1 MNDSKLLVS
10 RFNHKGDIFELR
22 IKYPPTNS
30 CNWTHELS
38 LYSRE
43 HSAPDNAGLSKKPID
58 FDSTTNPINITC
70 KDNQNITLEASFT
83 KEANQK
89 YFDKI
94 TLKFNN
100 ITLINEH
107 YPSCHLKKAETYK
120 QGNLL
125 VSREYDD
132 SDSGDA
138 FQNGKL
144 INEKFFNELKNGIE
158 TQYDNGIP
166 IRTIYYEN
174 GIEVRRLPD
183 DRN

>member
-58 FDSTTNPINITC
+58 FDSTTNPINIAC

-83 KEANQK
+83 EKANQR
-89 YFDKI
+89 YFDTI
-94 TLKFNN
+94 TLKFDD

-107 YPSCHLKKAETYK
+107 YPSCHLKKSETHK
-120 QGNLL
+120 QEKLL
-125 VSREYDD
+125 VSREYGD
-132 SDSGDA
+132 SSSNNV
-138 FQNGKL
+138 FENGEL
-144 INEKFFNELKNGIE
+144 INEKFFNELGNGIE
-158 TQYDNGIP
+158 TQYDNGSP

>member
-10 RFNHKGDIFELR
+10 QFNYKGDIFEVK

-43 HSAPDNAGLSKKPID
+43 HSAQDNAGLSKKPID

-94 TLKFNN
+94 TLKFDD

-107 YPSCHLKKAETYK
+107 YPSCHLKKSETHK
-120 QGNLL
+120 QEKLL
-125 VSREYDD
+125 VSREYGD
-132 SDSGDA
+132 SSSNNV
-138 FQNGKL
+138 FENGEL
-144 INEKFFNELKNGIE
+144 INEKFFNELGNGIE
-158 TQYDNGIP
+158 TQYDNGSP

-174 GIEVRRLPD
+174 GIAVRRLPD
-183 DRN
+183 DGN

>member
-10 RFNHKGDIFELR
+10 QFNYKGDIFEVK

-43 HSAPDNAGLSKKPID
+43 HSAQDNAGLSKKPID
-58 FDSTTNPINITC
+58 FDSTTNLIKITC

-94 TLKFNN
+94 TLKFDD

-107 YPSCHLKKAETYK
+107 YPSCHLKKSETHK
-120 QGNLL
+120 QEKLL
-125 VSREYDD
+125 VSREYGD
-132 SDSGDA
+132 SSSNNV
-138 FQNGKL
+138 FENGEL
-144 INEKFFNELKNGIE
+144 INEKFFNELGNGIE
-158 TQYDNGIP
+158 TQYDNGSP

-174 GIEVRRLPD
+174 GIAVRRLPD
-183 DRN
+183 DGN

>member
-10 RFNHKGDIFELR
+10 RFNYKGDIFELR

-30 CNWTHELS
+30 CDWIYELS
-38 LYSRE
+38 LYSRA
-43 HSAPDNAGLSKKPID
+43 HSAQDNAGLSKKPID

-94 TLKFNN
+94 TLKFDD

-107 YPSCHLKKAETYK
+107 YPSRHLKKSETHK
-120 QGNLL
+120 QEKLL
-125 VSREYDD
+125 VSREYGD
-132 SDSGDA
+132 SSSNNV
-138 FQNGKL
+138 FENGEL
-144 INEKFFNELKNGIE
+144 INEKFFNELGNGIE
-158 TQYDNGIP
+158 TQYDNGSP

-174 GIEVRRLPD
+174 GIEVRRLPND
-183 DRN
+183 GN

>member
-30 CNWTHELS
+30 CNWVYELS

-43 HSAPDNAGLSKKPID
+43 HSAPDNAGLSRLID
-58 FDSTTNPINITC
+58 SNSTTNLIKITYN
-70 KDNQNITLEASFT
+70 DNQNITLEASFT
-83 KEANQK
+83 EEANQK

-94 TLKFNN
+94 TLKFDD

-107 YPSCHLKKAETYK
+107 YPSCHLKKTETYK

-125 VSREYDD
+125 VSREYDN

-138 FQNGKL
+138 FKNGKL

-183 DRN
+183 DGN

>member
-10 RFNHKGDIFELR
+10 QFNYKGDIFEVK

-43 HSAPDNAGLSKKPID
+43 HSAQDNAGLSRLID
-58 FDSTTNPINITC
+58 SKSTTNLIKITYS
-70 KDNQNITLEASFT
+70 DNQNITLEASFT

-94 TLKFNN
+94 TLKFND

-132 SDSGDA
+132 SDSGDV
-138 FQNGKL
+138 FKNGKL
-144 INEKFFNELKNGIE
+144 INEKFFNELGNGIE
-158 TQYDNGIP
+158 TQYDNGSP

-174 GIEVRRLPD
+174 GIEVRRLPND
-183 DRN
+183 GN

>member
-10 RFNHKGDIFELR
+10 QFNYKGDIFEVK

-30 CNWTHELS
+30 CNWIYELS
-38 LYSRE
+38 LFRG
-43 HSAPDNAGLSKKPID
+43 HGVQDNVRLIKLID
-58 FDSTTNPINITC
+58 FHPTTNPIKITC
-70 KDNQNITLEASFT
+70 DNQNITLEASFT

-94 TLKFNN
+94 TLKFND

-132 SDSGDA
+132 SDSGDV
-138 FQNGKL
+138 FKNGKL
-144 INEKFFNELKNGIE
+144 INEKFFNEPKNCIE
-158 TQYDNGIP
+158 IQYDNGSP

-174 GIEVRRLPD
+174 GIEVRLLPD

>member
-10 RFNHKGDIFELR
+10 QFNYKGDIFEVK

-43 HSAPDNAGLSKKPID
+43 HSAQDNAGLSRLID
-58 FDSTTNPINITC
+58 SKSTTNLIKITYS
-70 KDNQNITLEASFT
+70 DNQNITLEASFT

-94 TLKFNN
+94 TLKFND

-107 YPSCHLKKAETYK
+107 YPSCPKTYK
-120 QGNLL
+120 QESLL
-125 VSREYDD
+125 GSREYDN

-138 FQNGKL
+138 
-144 INEKFFNELKNGIE
+144 
-158 TQYDNGIP
+158 Y
-166 IRTIYYEN
+166 
-174 GIEVRRLPD
+174 
-183 DRN
+183 

>member
-10 RFNHKGDIFELR
+10 RFNYKGDIFELR
-22 IKYPPTNS
+22 IKYSPTNS
-30 CNWTHELS
+30 CDWIYDIS

-43 HSAPDNAGLSKKPID
+43 HSAQDNAGLSKKPID

-94 TLKFNN
+94 TLKFND
-100 ITLINEH
+100 ITPINEH
-107 YPSCHLKKAETYK
+107 YPSCPKTYK
-120 QGNLL
+120 QESLL
-125 VSREYDD
+125 GSREYDN

-138 FQNGKL
+138 
-144 INEKFFNELKNGIE
+144 
-158 TQYDNGIP
+158 Y
-166 IRTIYYEN
+166 
-174 GIEVRRLPD
+174 
-183 DRN
+183 

>member
-10 RFNHKGDIFELR
+10 RFNYKGDIFELR

-30 CNWTHELS
+30 CDWIYELS
-38 LYSRE
+38 LFRG
-43 HSAPDNAGLSKKPID
+43 HGVQDNVRLIKLID
-58 FDSTTNPINITC
+58 FHPTTNPINITC

-94 TLKFNN
+94 TLKFDD

-107 YPSCHLKKAETYK
+107 YPSRHLKKAETYK

-138 FQNGKL
+138 FKNGKL
-144 INEKFFNELKNGIE
+144 INEKFFNELGNGIE
-158 TQYDNGIP
+158 TQYDNGSP

-174 GIEVRRLPD
+174 GIEVRRLPND
-183 DRN
+183 GN

>member
-30 CNWTHELS
+30 CDWIYDIS

-43 HSAPDNAGLSKKPID
+43 HSAQDNAGLSRLID
-58 FDSTTNPINITC
+58 SKSTTNLIKITYS
-70 KDNQNITLEASFT
+70 DNQNITLEASFT

-94 TLKFNN
+94 TLKFDD

-132 SDSGDA
+132 SDSGDV
-138 FQNGKL
+138 FKNGKL
-144 INEKFFNELKNGIE
+144 INEKFFNEPKNCIE
-158 TQYDNGIP
+158 IQYDNGIP

-183 DRN
+183 DGN

>member
-70 KDNQNITLEASFT
+70 DDNHNITLEASFI
-83 KEANQK
+83 KEANQR
-89 YFDKI
+89 YFDTI
-94 TLKFNN
+94 TLKFDD

-107 YPSCHLKKAETYK
+107 YPSCHLKKSETHK
-120 QGNLL
+120 QEKLL
-125 VSREYDD
+125 VSREYGD
-132 SDSGDA
+132 SSSNNV
-138 FQNGKL
+138 FENGEL
-144 INEKFFNELKNGIE
+144 INEKFFNELGNGIE
-158 TQYDNGIP
+158 TQYDNGSP

>member
-1 MNDSKLLVS
+1 
-10 RFNHKGDIFELR
+10 
-22 IKYPPTNS
+22 
-30 CNWTHELS
+30 
-38 LYSRE
+38 
-43 HSAPDNAGLSKKPID
+43 
-58 FDSTTNPINITC
+58 
-70 KDNQNITLEASFT
+70 LEASFT

-94 TLKFNN
+94 TLKFDD

-138 FQNGKL
+138 FKNGKL
-144 INEKFFNELKNGIE
+144 INEKFFNELGNGIE
-158 TQYDNGIP
+158 IQYDNGIP
-166 IRTIYYEN
+166 IRTIHYEN
-174 GIEVRRLPD
+174 GIAVRRLPD
-183 DRN
+183 DGN

>member
-10 RFNHKGDIFELR
+10 RFNYKGDIFELR

-58 FDSTTNPINITC
+58 FHPTTNPINITC
-70 KDNQNITLEASFT
+70 DDNHNITLEASFI
-83 KEANQK
+83 KEANQR
-89 YFDKI
+89 YFDTI
-94 TLKFNN
+94 TLKFDD

-107 YPSCHLKKAETYK
+107 YPSCHLKKSETHK
-120 QGNLL
+120 QEKLL
-125 VSREYDD
+125 VSREYGD
-132 SDSGDA
+132 SSSNNV
-138 FQNGKL
+138 FENGEL

>member
-10 RFNHKGDIFELR
+10 RFNYKGDIFELR

-43 HSAPDNAGLSKKPID
+43 HSVQDNAGLSKKPID
-58 FDSTTNPINITC
+58 FDSTTNPINIAC

-94 TLKFNN
+94 TLKFND

-107 YPSCHLKKAETYK
+107 YPSCHLKKSETHK
-120 QGNLL
+120 QEKLL
-125 VSREYDD
+125 VSREYGD
-132 SDSGDA
+132 SSSNNV
-138 FQNGKL
+138 FENGEL
-144 INEKFFNELKNGIE
+144 INEKFFNELGNGIE
-158 TQYDNGIP
+158 TQYDNGSP

-174 GIEVRRLPD
+174 GIEVRRLPND
-183 DRN
+183 GN